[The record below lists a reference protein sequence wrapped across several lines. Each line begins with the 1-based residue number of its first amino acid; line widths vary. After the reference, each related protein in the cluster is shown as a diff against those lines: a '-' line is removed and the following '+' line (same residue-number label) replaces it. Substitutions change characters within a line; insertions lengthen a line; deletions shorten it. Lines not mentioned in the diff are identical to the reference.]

1 MPKNSTAA
9 TTVQMINA
17 ALIVA
22 GGNDRQHFDTTALE
36 DLAAS
41 IDAHGLAQPPTLRPV
56 AGGRYEIVAGE
67 RRCRA
72 MRDVL
77 GWESIPALV
86 RDLSDEEAAA
96 IMLAENTG
104 RADLNPIEEA
114 NAYRL
119 RVDRFGWDEQRVA
132 QTAGVSVQRVR
143 DRLALLELVEDI
155 QHFIRTGA
163 FPVSYAR
170 LLTELDSNRQRIALR
185 LFNTSSSMPMHRWRD
200 VVRKLRED
208 QIKESQMGLFDLEAL
223 LAAQLAEH
231 EDRPVK
237 GLRART
243 GAPAGR
249 DLPPVRYSKADSMA
263 PIFDRYIRLLQ
274 EEGEDTGA
282 AAVANIYNLFVARG
296 WVTVTDNVV
305 LPKISDAE
313 GVREELHAREVT
325 LAEEL

>member
-1 MPKNSTAA
+1 MSKDSTIAS
-9 TTVQMINA
+9 TVQMIDT

-22 GGNDRQHFDTTALE
+22 GGNDRQHFDANALQ

-41 IDAHGLAQPPTLRPV
+41 IDAHGLAQPPTLRPLPC
-56 AGGRYEIVAGE
+56 GRFEIVAGE
-67 RRCRA
+67 RRTRA

-77 GWESIPALV
+77 GWTTIPALV
-86 RDLSDEEAAA
+86 RELSDEEAAA

-104 RADLNPIEEA
+104 RTDLNPIEEA
-114 NAYRL
+114 NAYCL
-119 RVDRFGWDEQRVA
+119 RMTRFGWNTRQVA
-132 QTAGVSVQRVR
+132 DSAGVSLQRVH
-143 DRLALLELVEDI
+143 DRLTLLDLVEDI
-155 QHFIRTGA
+155 QHFIKTGA
-163 FPVSYAR
+163 FPVSYAKP
-170 LLTELDSNRQRIALR
+170 LIDLDSNRQRIALR

-200 VVRKLRED
+200 VVRKLRDD

-223 LAAQLAEH
+223 LSAQLAEH

-237 GLRART
+237 GMRART

-249 DLPPVRYSKADSMA
+249 DLPPVHYSKADSMA

-274 EEGEDTGA
+274 DEGEDSGV

-313 GVREELHAREVT
+313 GVREELHA
-325 LAEEL
+325 AEF